1 MSDAIPQR
9 LPLRVDWLIVASYRG
24 LESIDFR
31 PTNFNVF
38 VGING
43 SGKSALLHGLA
54 TVLSRLTS
62 RIVSGRMGGLQMSP
76 LDIREPGPVAA
87 ILSAISSDREVYGQ
101 SVFRGALGRNPTL
114 GFGVTDGTRELPS
127 LGRLADLYR
136 ERLTSEAAA
145 PLPVIAMYPVNRAV
159 VDIPSRIRG
168 GHKFDQVAAYDG
180 AFQTQRNFR
189 TFFEWFRERQ
199 EVETDRRLEESRF
212 RDPQLQ
218 AVRSS
223 IESFMPGY
231 SDLRVKFNPLRMTLR
246 KEREE
251 LRVDQLSDGEKI
263 LLSLIGDLA
272 RRMAI
277 ANPDSKSPLSGEG
290 IVMIDEIDL
299 HLHPTWQRGVV
310 QRLPEVFPN
319 VQFFLTSHS
328 PVIAS
333 AVRPE
338 NLWVLRD
345 GQIRHA
351 EAFGQEVGLVL
362 SEVFDTPPRLESIQR
377 ELDDLFASIRKRDLE
392 AAQTQLQSL
401 EGTIAPSDP
410 ELVRARTLLLG
421 YMGA

>member
-1 MSDAIPQR
+1 
-9 LPLRVDWLIVASYRG
+9 
-24 LESIDFR
+24 
-31 PTNFNVF
+31 
-38 VGING
+38 
-43 SGKSALLHGLA
+43 
-54 TVLSRLTS
+54 
-62 RIVSGRMGGLQMSP
+62 MSP